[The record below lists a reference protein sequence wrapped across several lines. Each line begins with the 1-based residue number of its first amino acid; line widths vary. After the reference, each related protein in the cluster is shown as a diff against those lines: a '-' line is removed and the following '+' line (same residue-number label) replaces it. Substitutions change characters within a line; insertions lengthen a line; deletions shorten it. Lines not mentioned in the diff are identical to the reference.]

1 MTQSSF
7 NRRGFL
13 RGAAVAAA
21 AVPLASSL
29 ASCAAGG
36 SGSSGNSASA
46 PAAGAKSADNPFG
59 IKEDGKLDAVIFNG
73 GYGIAYCQFAAQQ
86 MKKKF
91 PKLTTSVKPSN
102 NISQELQPR
111 FVGGNPPDVIDNSG
125 ANSIGVASV
134 LSQLDTIDDL
144 LAAKNYEGKVIS
156 DTLYPGVKEMGTR
169 GDKFAILNYVMS
181 GYALWY
187 SASLFEANGWTP
199 PKTWDDAYKLGEQ
212 AKKKGKYLFCW
223 GKEAATYYRTLC
235 LGTAYKEGGPEV
247 RLAIENLKPKAW
259 SQPVIQQTFTALK
272 KIIDAGFMKPGGA
285 GTQFTAAQAQW
296 SNDESAILY
305 PSGSWIENEMKSQTK
320 AGFKMTGT
328 PEPVL
333 TDSPKM
339 GYEAMNAAPGEPFIF
354 PKQGVDPGAGKEFMR
369 AMLSEAAAVNFAKTI
384 LSPTIVKGTVPA
396 DGFGSTALVSLTK
409 MLDAAGE
416 KVFNIQFVD
425 YYGMNTE
432 HLVLWNDFL
441 SGKSS
446 VAQLTS
452 GMQEISDKVAND
464 SSVQKITIK

>member
-1 MTQSSF
+1 
-7 NRRGFL
+7 
-13 RGAAVAAA
+13 
-21 AVPLASSL
+21 
-29 ASCAAGG
+29 
-36 SGSSGNSASA
+36 
-46 PAAGAKSADNPFG
+46 
-59 IKEDGKLDAVIFNG
+59 
-73 GYGIAYCQFAAQQ
+73 

-91 PKLTTSVKPSN
+91 PKLTVSVKPSN

-111 FVGGNPPDVIDNSG
+111 FVAGNPPDVIDNSG
-125 ANSIGVASV
+125 ANSIGVSSIV
-134 LSQLDTIDDL
+134 TQLDTLDDL
-144 LAAKNYEGKVIS
+144 MSAKNYEGKTIS

-169 GDKFAILNYVMS
+169 SDKFIIFNYVMS
-181 GYALWY
+181 GFAVWY

-199 PKTWDDAYKLGEQ
+199 PKTWDEAYKLGED

-223 GKEAATYYRTLC
+223 GKEAASYYRTLV
-235 LGTAYKEGGPEV
+235 LGTAYKQGGDEV

-259 SQPVIQQTFTALK
+259 SQPVIQQTLTALK

-296 SNDESAILY
+296 SNDESAIMY

-328 PEPVL
+328 PEFVL
-333 TDSPKM
+333 DPATAKL
-339 GYEAMNAAPGEPFIF
+339 GYDAMNAAPGEPFIF
-354 PKQGVDPGAGKEFMR
+354 PKQGVNAGAGKEFMR
-369 AMLSEAAAVNFAKTI
+369 AMLSEAAAKNFAKTI
-384 LSPTIVKGTVPA
+384 LSPTVVKGTVPA

-409 MLDAAGE
+409 MLEAAGD
-416 KVFNIQFVD
+416 KVFSIQWVD
-425 YYGMNTE
+425 YYGVNTE

-441 SGKSS
+441 AGKSS

>member
-13 RGAAVAAA
+13 KGAAAAA
-21 AVPLASSL
+21 AVVPL

-36 SGSSGNSASA
+36 GSSSSASSA
-46 PAAGAKSADNPFG
+46 PAGGAKSADNPFG

-73 GYGIAYCQFAAQQ
+73 GYGISYAQFGAEQ

-125 ANSIGVASV
+125 ANAIGVSSI
-134 LSQLDTIDDL
+134 LSHLDTLDDL
-144 LAAKNYEGKVIS
+144 LTAKNYEGKTIS

-181 GYALWY
+181 GYAVWY
-187 SASLFEANGWTP
+187 SDSLFKANGWTV
-199 PKTWDDAYKLGEQ
+199 PKTWDEAYKLGEQ
-212 AKKKGKYLFCW
+212 AKAKGKYLFCW
-223 GKEAATYYRTLC
+223 GKEAATYYRTLI

-259 SQPVIQQTFTALK
+259 SQPVVQQALTALK
-272 KIIDAGFMKPGGA
+272 KIIDAGFVKPGGA

-296 SNDESAILY
+296 SNDQSAILY

-320 AGFKMTGT
+320 SGFKMTGA
-328 PEPVL
+328 PEFVL

-354 PKQGVDPGAGKEFMR
+354 PKQAVNAGAGKEFMR
-369 AMLSEAAAVNFAKTI
+369 AMLSDAAATNFAKTI

-416 KVFNIQFVD
+416 KVFNIQWVD
-425 YYGMNTE
+425 YYGVNTE
-432 HLVLWNDFL
+432 HLVVWNDFL
-441 SGKSS
+441 AGKSS
-446 VAQLTS
+446 VAQITS
-452 GMQEISDKVAND
+452 SMQEISDKVAND